1 MVRQKAR
8 RNKLK
13 AEGMGMGEMLTD
25 RSWDTNLEAG
35 IHARYYSMRNEV
47 PCCTIHALCP
57 LEASCALIFT
67 IGH

>member
-35 IHARYYSMRNEV
+35 IHARYY
-47 PCCTIHALCP
+47 
-57 LEASCALIFT
+57 
-67 IGH
+67 